1 MKKIFITG
9 HKGMVGSAML
19 NKLKNSNLKIVTA
32 DKKKINLLNQ
42 KSVLNFMKYIYVQ
55 LKLEEYMQII
65 LI

>member
-32 DKKKINLLNQ
+32 DKKKN
-42 KSVLNFMKYIYVQ
+42 KSSRSKVCVKFF
-55 LKLEEYMQII
+55 
-65 LI
+65 